1 MSDREAASLPW
12 LGAGLALLAI
22 IALALSA
29 FVAGALTGTDADAP
43 QAEEAAQDEAER
55 LRYALTSANASAT
68 IAADRA
74 EALEREIALLDVTV
88 GNLTDRLERE
98 TGAAVSIDASGAVTL
113 LYPSKPE
120 PKPAPAPRTSA
131 TTGGGWQTASASWYG
146 SECFG
151 NHVAW
156 SKGPVYGPDSWGV
169 AHKTLP
175 FGTMIEFEY
184 KGIRATAPV
193 FDRGPYVAGR
203 EFDLSAAVARRIG
216 FSGTG
221 TIKYRIVR

>member
-1 MSDREAASLPW
+1 MSDREAVSLPW
-12 LGAGLALLAI
+12 LAASVAAALVAMIFFILA
-22 IALALSA
+22 SA
-29 FVAGALTGTDADAP
+29 APDTAANAP
-43 QAEEAAQDEAER
+43 QTEASADEAES
-55 LRYALTSANASAT
+55 LRYALTSAHASAA
-68 IAADRA
+68 IATDRA

-88 GNLTDRLERE
+88 GNLTDRLERA
-98 TGAAVSIDASGAVTL
+98 TGAAVSIDASGNVTL
-113 LYPSKPE
+113 LYPPKSE
-120 PKPAPAPRTSA
+120 PKHAPRTSA
-131 TTGGGWQTASASWYG
+131 TAGDGWKTATASWYG